1 MKEFTTF
8 FLLLVAVTIFY
19 VYLETKALDV
29 VYVES
34 NIVGKEPFNVLVR
47 NLDDKQEAANLLAK
61 IRENLVKLVD
71 YTSNEKNFKDNKK
84 EYEEYKESLERMKNN
99 FRPDNISE
107 SSPNNNYT
115 SYSINKGEKIVFC
128 IRSKKTGELVDLN
141 TMMFVAIHEMGH
153 LMSASVGHT
162 QEFWKNMKYL
172 LHKGEEI
179 NIYKHINYSE
189 DSVEYCGTMITD
201 TPY

>member
-29 VYVES
+29 IYVKS
-34 NIVGKEPFNVLVR
+34 NIVGKEPFNALVR
-47 NLDDKQEAANLLAK
+47 NVIDKQEAANLLAK
-61 IRENLVKLVD
+61 MRENLIKLVE
-71 YTSNEKNFKDNKK
+71 YTNNEKNFKDNKK
-84 EYEEYKESLERMKNN
+84 EYEEYKESLIRMKNN

-128 IRSKKTGELVDLN
+128 IRSKKTGELVDIN

-153 LMSASVGHT
+153 LMSESIGHT

-172 LHKGEEI
+172 LHRGEEI
-179 NIYKHINYSE
+179 GIYKHVDYSDE
-189 DSVEYCGTMITD
+189 SVEYCGTMITD

>member
-29 VYVES
+29 IYVKS
-34 NIVGKEPFNVLVR
+34 NLVGKEPFNVLVR

-71 YTSNEKNFKDNKK
+71 YTSNEKNFKDNKD
-84 EYEEYKESLERMKNN
+84 EYNEYKTALNRMKNN
-99 FRPDNISE
+99 FRANNISE

-153 LMSASVGHT
+153 LMSESVGHT

-172 LHKGEEI
+172 LHRAEEI
-179 NIYKHINYSE
+179 DIYKHKDYSS

>member
-29 VYVES
+29 IYVKS
-34 NIVGKEPFNVLVR
+34 DLVGKEPFNVLVR

-71 YTSNEKNFKDNKK
+71 YTSNEKNFKDNI
-84 EYEEYKESLERMKNN
+84 EEYNEYKSALQRMKNN
-99 FRPDNISE
+99 FREDNISE

-153 LMSASVGHT
+153 LMSESVGHT

-172 LHKGEEI
+172 LHRGEEI
-179 NIYKHINYSE
+179 NIYKHIDYSE

>member
-19 VYLETKALDV
+19 VYLETKSLDV

-34 NIVGKEPFNVLVR
+34 NLSGKEPFKVLVR
-47 NLDDKQEAANLLAK
+47 NLDDSQEAANLLAK
-61 IRENLVKLVD
+61 IRENLVKLVE
-71 YTSNEKNFKDNKK
+71 YTSNEKNFKENKK
-84 EYEEYKESLERMKNN
+84 EYEEYKEALIRMKNN

-128 IRSKKTGELVDLN
+128 IRSKTSGELVDIN

-153 LMSASVGHT
+153 LMSESIGHT

-172 LHKGEEI
+172 LHRGEEI
-179 NIYKHINYSE
+179 DIYNHKNYSE